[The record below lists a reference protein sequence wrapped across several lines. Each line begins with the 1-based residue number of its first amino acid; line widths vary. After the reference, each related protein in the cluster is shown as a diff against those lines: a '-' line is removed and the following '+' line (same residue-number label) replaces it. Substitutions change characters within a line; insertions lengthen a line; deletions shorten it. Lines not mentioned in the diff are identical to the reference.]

1 MAFEPLEL
9 GVADA
14 AVLPEGAIVAYA
26 LVFGGCSTAEGARA
40 VATAGAAIIVVMAMR
55 IVRCCDCRATSG
67 IPAKGRQI
75 VEASMIRQPP
85 LQRRAV
91 SKERQQPSSG
101 RLAGG
106 KTRAWVGG
114 EKSDACGEAQ
124 KRSRR
129 LWCAYWERSFWG
141 EGHAIKMARTAGRGA
156 EGEKARSGRR

>member
-1 MAFEPLEL
+1 M
-9 GVADA
+9 
-14 AVLPEGAIVAYA
+14 AYA
-26 LVFGGCSTAEGARA
+26 LVFGGCSTAECARA
-40 VATAGAAIIVVMAMR
+40 VVTGGAATTVVMVRR
-55 IVRCCDCRATSG
+55 ILLSNFPSPSEGTSNSRG
-67 IPAKGRQI
+67 LDDIQQQLLL
-75 VEASMIRQPP
+75 E
-85 LQRRAV
+85 AV
-91 SKERQQPSSG
+91 SKERQQPSSA